1 MPDNSVDYNQHL
13 NTPIEPTKE
22 DTDQRFEE
30 FKELEKDPLLVDPD
44 HNGTL
49 ARAHE
54 INLELIEVI
63 KYRNSKKWWLSF
75 GLVFILFLIIFLM
88 MVLIAFGIDVME
100 GWKEVLLV
108 LLGAF
113 VASFSKLIDFWF
125 NNQEADNQLLI
136 AAQDNDK

>member
-44 HNGTL
+44 HNGAL

-75 GLVFILFLIIFLM
+75 GLVFMLFLIIFLM
-88 MVLIAFGIDVME
+88 MVLIALGIDVME

>member
-44 HNGTL
+44 HNGAL